1 MATSYEKIYERV
13 FPKFKDFDIPLMEE
27 KDVEIMFHNYLSSS
41 ISMFYNCKKDLS
53 DRDEI
58 LLQFNQDL
66 DNDEIEILS
75 NYMVIIFLDSNYIR
89 VPTILKA
96 NLSSSDF
103 NAFSPANFLKEL
115 TAMRKVYLTEN
126 ETILM
131 RYSWKK

>member
-1 MATSYEKIYERV
+1 MATPYKEIYERV
-13 FPKFKDFDIPLMEE
+13 LPKFKDFDIATMTENE
-27 KDVEIMFHNYLSSS
+27 VETILHNYLPSS
-41 ISMFYNCKKDLS
+41 ISSFYNCKKDLS

-58 LLQFNQDL
+58 LLQFNQNL

-75 NYMVIIFLDSNYIR
+75 NYMVIVFLDSNYIR

-103 NAFSPANFLKEL
+103 NSFSPANFLKEL
-115 TAMRKVYLTEN
+115 TAMRTMYLIEN